1 MLHHGFLQGTSPSV
15 LVATYRHQLKIK
27 VSNNVLKPQNHMSH
41 GSFFK
46 LTAWRKCFMI
56 SNTPQPTTKLKW
68 KRDPVQALLP
78 SKLKLIECIILFSS
92 SFLSLCFISSLCL
105 VLYLPSTSK
114 ALSYFYEKFATK
126 FQTCFCLLAWP
137 RIRPCSSSSWFENGH
152 LVWLLEWCFC
162 TSCSAKTTWNQR
174 TEMIDRSPLQP

>member
-68 KRDPVQALLP
+68 KRDPVQALLLP

-105 VLYLPSTSK
+105 VLSICLTHQKLCPTFTKNLQQSFKHVFVSK
-114 ALSYFYEKFATK
+114 LDLEFDLVH
-126 FQTCFCLLAWP
+126 LLHGLKMD
-137 RIRPCSSSSWFENGH
+137 I
-152 LVWLLEWCFC
+152 
-162 TSCSAKTTWNQR
+162 
-174 TEMIDRSPLQP
+174 